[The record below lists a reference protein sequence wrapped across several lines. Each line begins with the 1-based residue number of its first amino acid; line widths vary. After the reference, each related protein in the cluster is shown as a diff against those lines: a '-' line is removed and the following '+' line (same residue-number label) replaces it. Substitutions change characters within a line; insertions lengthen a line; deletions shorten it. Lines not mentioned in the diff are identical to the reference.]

1 MTRSVAKE
9 VAKDGRYNELLNGG
23 YFIVYKPTYI
33 WGGPRKREDWDLC
46 DLHACVSFFSTI
58 IDIYI
63 EKILI
68 LKIVKTYFKYVA
80 FKWPK
85 HQNN

>member
-33 WGGPRKREDWDLC
+33 WGGP
-46 DLHACVSFFSTI
+46 T
-58 IDIYI
+58 
-63 EKILI
+63 
-68 LKIVKTYFKYVA
+68 
-80 FKWPK
+80 
-85 HQNN
+85 